1 MNPFQSYSVQPSR
14 TDLSWG
20 EILYDMLYVWN
31 LKTNDSNELTF
42 KTERDSV
49 LENEFMVAGGR
60 SGEGI
65 VREFGMD
72 LYTLLYL
79 KQITNK
85 DLL

>member
-1 MNPFQSYSVQPSR
+1 M
-14 TDLSWG
+14 
-20 EILYDMLYVWN
+20 YDMLYVWN

-72 LYTLLYL
+72 LYMLLYL

>member
-1 MNPFQSYSVQPSR
+1 M
-14 TDLSWG
+14 
-20 EILYDMLYVWN
+20 YDMLYVWN

-49 LENEFMVAGGR
+49 LENELMVAGGR
-60 SGEGI
+60 RGEGR